1 MPQPH
6 EENAFPA
13 VAEKTRL
20 KMGPTVTVLGVALL
34 MRLLV
39 IWTVVTRYPPQWLFT
54 RGMEM
59 GLLAKS
65 LLAGKGLS
73 SPFGGDT
80 GPTAIVAPAYP
91 LLIAAVF
98 RVFGAY
104 STASAIAILLAQTV
118 VNLITIWLILYV
130 ARRLFNHATATLAG
144 LVWACS
150 LPLAWMPTI
159 LWETSLS
166 CCLLVGLFAIVLNFR
181 AMARMGPVQWITLG
195 GYCGICALVNPALL
209 LSLGGVVL
217 WLACV
222 TRGRQSYRPLLS
234 LLTFVLVFAP
244 WPIRNATV
252 FHAFVPL
259 RTTVGLELWMGN
271 RDGATGFLDES
282 VFPMF
287 NRKELADYVT
297 RGEVGY
303 SAHKSE
309 LAKRY
314 IVSHPSEFLT
324 LTARRFVR
332 FWTGT
337 GTQNG
342 SVLFSLHATSTTLL
356 GVVAF
361 ALLLR
366 RRRFDLVALFAIPML
381 LFPIPYVITH
391 AEFRYRLVIDPIMTV
406 LGAYAVV
413 ELARLAVPAN
423 KAPSPEARFAPA
435 KAPILRST

>member
-1 MPQPH
+1 
-6 EENAFPA
+6 
-13 VAEKTRL
+13 
-20 KMGPTVTVLGVALL
+20 

-39 IWTVVTRYPPQWLFT
+39 IWTVLTRYSPQWLFT

-80 GPTAIVAPAYP
+80 GPTAIVAPVYP
-91 LLIAAVF
+91 LLVAAVF

-104 STASAIAILLAQTV
+104 SIAAAIAILLVQTV
-118 VNLITIWLILYV
+118 LNLITIWLIMHV
-130 ARRLFNHATATLAG
+130 ARRLFNQATATLAG
-144 LVWACS
+144 LAWACS
-150 LPLAWMPTI
+150 LPLVWMPTI

-166 CCLLVGLFAIVLNFR
+166 CCLLVGLFAIVLSCR
-181 AMARMGPVQWITLG
+181 ARAEMGPVHWIMIG

-209 LSLGGVVL
+209 LSLAGVVL
-217 WLACV
+217 WLAYA
-222 TRGRQSYRPLLS
+222 TRGKQAYWPLLS
-234 LLTFVLVFAP
+234 LLTFVMVFAI
-244 WPIRNATV
+244 WPIRNARV

-271 RDGATGFLDES
+271 RDGATGYLDES

-287 NRKELADYVT
+287 NRKELSDYVT

-303 SAHKSE
+303 STHKSD

-314 IVSHPSEFLT
+314 IASHPSEFLT

-342 SVLFSLHATSTTLL
+342 SMLFALHATSTTLL
-356 GVVAF
+356 GVVAL

-366 RRRFDLVALFAIPML
+366 LRRHDLVALFAIPML
-381 LFPIPYVITH
+381 LFPIPYLITH

-413 ELARLAVPAN
+413 QLAKLTVRASKATSPEPRLAST
-423 KAPSPEARFAPA
+423 KT
-435 KAPILRST
+435 PILRSI